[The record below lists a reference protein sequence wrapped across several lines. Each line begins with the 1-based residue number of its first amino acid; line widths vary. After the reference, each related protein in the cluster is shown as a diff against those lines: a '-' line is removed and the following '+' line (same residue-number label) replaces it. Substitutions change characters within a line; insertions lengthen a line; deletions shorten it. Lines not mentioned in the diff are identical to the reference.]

1 MARKIAL
8 GKKLTPSKP
17 ASAGKEVLL
26 EYTNPQAK
34 KVSLAGSFNNWDTG
48 ALSAKK
54 DRKGNWS
61 VKVALA
67 PGRYEY
73 KFVVDGSWITDPH
86 CPENVPNSLGSA
98 NSVLVIK

>member
-1 MARKIAL
+1 MARKVAL
-8 GKKLTPSKP
+8 GKRLMPGKA
-17 ASAGKEVLL
+17 ASSGKEVLL

-34 KVSLAGSFNNWDTG
+34 KVSLAGSFNNWDTS

-86 CPENVPNSLGSA
+86 CRENISNSLGSA